1 MLRREPMLIVQKF
14 GGTSVADVSRIRS
27 AARRVL
33 ETHRAGHEVVVVV
46 SAMAGETNRLLR
58 LCAEV
63 WHDTADREVD
73 AIVSTGEQI
82 TSGMMA
88 LAIRE
93 LGGNARSFLGH
104 QIPIR
109 TDGVF
114 SRARIQEIGS
124 GALSQALVRG
134 KIAVV
139 AGFQGV
145 DEEGNITTL
154 GRGGSDTT
162 AVALAAALKADVCEI
177 YTDVDGVYTADPN
190 VVPTARKVDRISY
203 EEMLELASLGAKV
216 LQLRS
221 VEFGMKYGVP
231 IHVRSSFS
239 HVEGTWVV
247 SEEEFMEQVAVSG
260 VTVARDEAKITVRNL
275 PDTPGTAFKLLS
287 PLADAGIVVDMI
299 IQNTSV
305 HNRTDMTFTVP
316 RGDRRR
322 AIEILTERCPD
333 LTDGGKGLSWD
344 DSIAK
349 ISVVGVGMRSHA
361 GVAKRMFELLAG
373 ENINIQMIST
383 SEIKISAVIDE
394 KYAEL
399 AMRTLHD
406 GFGLHLAPDQRAQL

>member
-1 MLRREPMLIVQKF
+1 MLIVQKF
-14 GGTSVADVSRIRS
+14 GGTSVADLTRIR
-27 AARRVL
+27 AAAKRCL
-33 ETHRAGHEVVVVV
+33 DTHRAGHEVVVVV

-58 LCAEV
+58 LALDI
-63 WHDTADREVD
+63 WDDAADREVD
-73 AIVSTGEQI
+73 SIISTGEQV
-82 TSGMMA
+82 TAGLMA

-93 LGGNARSFLGH
+93 LGGNARSFLGD
-104 QIPIR
+104 QVPIK
-109 TDGVF
+109 TDSVP
-114 SRARIQEIGS
+114 SRARIQDIPADS
-124 GALSQALVRG
+124 LSQALMRG

-190 VVPTARKVDRISY
+190 LVPSARKIDRISY
-203 EEMLELASLGAKV
+203 EEMLELSSLGAKV

-221 VEFGMKYGVP
+221 VEFGMNYRVP
-231 IHVRSSFS
+231 IHVRTSFS
-239 HVEGTWVV
+239 HAEGTWVV
-247 SEEEFMEQVAVSG
+247 SEEAFMEQVVVSG

-275 PDTPGTAFKLLS
+275 PDTPGTAFKLLA

-322 AIEILTERCPD
+322 ATELLNEKCPD
-333 LTDGGKGLSWD
+333 LTDGGKGIAWD

-373 ENINIQMIST
+373 ENVNIQMIST
-383 SEIKISAVIDE
+383 SEIKISAVVDE

>member
-1 MLRREPMLIVQKF
+1 MLIVQKF
-14 GGTSVADVSRIRS
+14 GGTSVADLTRIR
-27 AARRVL
+27 AAAKRCL
-33 ETHRAGHEVVVVV
+33 DTHRAGHEVVVVV

-58 LCAEV
+58 LALDV
-63 WHDTADREVD
+63 WDDAADREVD
-73 AIVSTGEQI
+73 AIISTGEQV
-82 TSGMMA
+82 TAGLMA

-93 LGGNARSFLGH
+93 LGGNARSFLGD
-104 QIPIR
+104 QVPIK
-109 TDGVF
+109 TDSVH
-114 SRARIQEIGS
+114 SRARIQEIS
-124 GALSQALVRG
+124 SDALSQALVRG

-190 VVPTARKVDRISY
+190 VVPTARKIDRISY
-203 EEMLELASLGAKV
+203 EEMLELSSLGAKV

-221 VEFGMKYGVP
+221 VEFGMNYRVP
-231 IHVRSSFS
+231 IHVRTSFS
-239 HVEGTWVV
+239 AAEGTWVV
-247 SEEEFMEQVAVSG
+247 SEEAFMEQVVVSG
-260 VTVARDEAKITVRNL
+260 VTVARDEAKVTVRNI
-275 PDTPGTAFKLLS
+275 PDTPGTAFKLLA

-322 AIEILTERCPD
+322 AIELLNEKCPD
-333 LTDGGKGLSWD
+333 LTDGGKAVAWD
-344 DSIAK
+344 DGIAK

-383 SEIKISAVIDE
+383 SEIKISAVVDE

>member
-1 MLRREPMLIVQKF
+1 MLIVQKF
-14 GGTSVADVSRIRS
+14 GGTSVADLTRIR
-27 AARRVL
+27 AAAKRIL
-33 ETHRAGHEVVVVV
+33 DTHRAGHEVVVVV

-58 LCAEV
+58 LALDV
-63 WHDTADREVD
+63 WDDAADREVD
-73 AIVSTGEQI
+73 AIISTGEQV
-82 TSGMMA
+82 TAGLMA

-93 LGGNARSFLGH
+93 LGGNARSFLGD
-104 QIPIR
+104 QIPIK
-109 TDGVF
+109 TDSVH
-114 SRARIQEIGS
+114 SRARIQDIQPE
-124 GALSQALVRG
+124 ALSQALERG

-190 VVPTARKVDRISY
+190 VVPTARKIDRISY
-203 EEMLELASLGAKV
+203 EEMLELSSLGAKV

-221 VEFGMKYGVP
+221 VEFGMNYRVP
-231 IHVRSSFS
+231 IHVRTSFS
-239 HVEGTWVV
+239 HAEGTWVV
-247 SEEEFMEQVAVSG
+247 SEEAFMEQVVVSG
-260 VTVARDEAKITVRNL
+260 VTMARDEAKITVRNL
-275 PDTPGTAFKLLS
+275 PDTPGTAFKLLA

-322 AIEILTERCPD
+322 AIELLNEKCPD
-333 LTDGGKGLSWD
+333 LTDGGKGLAWD

-349 ISVVGVGMRSHA
+349 LSVVGVGMRSHA

-383 SEIKISAVIDE
+383 SEIKISAVVDE

-399 AMRTLHD
+399 AMRALHD

>member
-1 MLRREPMLIVQKF
+1 MLIVQKF
-14 GGTSVADVSRIRS
+14 GGTSVADLTRIR
-27 AARRVL
+27 AAAKRIL
-33 ETHRAGHEVVVVV
+33 DTHRAGHEVVVVV

-58 LCAEV
+58 FALDIWDDA
-63 WHDTADREVD
+63 ADREVD
-73 AIVSTGEQI
+73 AIISSGEQV
-82 TSGMMA
+82 TAGLMA

-104 QIPIR
+104 QIPIK
-109 TDGVF
+109 TDNVH
-114 SRARIQEIGS
+114 SRARIMEIS
-124 GALSQALVRG
+124 PEALSQALVRG

-177 YTDVDGVYTADPN
+177 YTDVEGVFTADPN
-190 VVPTARKVDRISY
+190 VVPTARKIDRISY
-203 EEMLELASLGAKV
+203 EEMLELSSLGAKV

-221 VEFGMKYGVP
+221 VEFGMNYRVP
-231 IHVRSSFS
+231 IHVRTSFS
-239 HVEGTWVV
+239 HAEGTWVV
-247 SEEEFMEQVAVSG
+247 SEEAFMEQVVVSG
-260 VTVARDEAKITVRNL
+260 VTMARDEAKITVRNL
-275 PDTPGTAFKLLS
+275 PDTPGTAFKLLA

-322 AIEILTERCPD
+322 AIDLLNEKCPD
-333 LTDGGKGLSWD
+333 LTDGGKGLAWD

-349 ISVVGVGMRSHA
+349 LSVVGVGMRSHA

-383 SEIKISAVIDE
+383 SEIKISAVVDE

-399 AMRTLHD
+399 AMRALHD